1 MVYISVSY
9 VVGYTDENGIC
20 EKSRFVIFILENLT
34 RRLEYATDISIGKR
48 VLTILR
54 GGGGRTYI
62 PFDILDIDID
72 EATKSRLVEQ
82 RSLTLLYGGS

>member
-1 MVYISVSY
+1 MIQAIVTYKKIYANDNTSIK
-9 VVGYTDENGIC
+9 GE
-20 EKSRFVIFILENLT
+20 FVISIVNGLSKKL
-34 RRLEYATDISIGKR
+34 RYANYISIGKR

-72 EATKSRLVEQ
+72 EATKSRLIEQ
-82 RSLTLLYGGS
+82 RSLKLLYGGS